1 MENLK
6 LKLKDKWLKEIK
18 KTSTKWVFK
27 TLEGQMLIG
36 MLLGAL
42 SLSLCN
48 HQYTK
53 TITVLIPAPL
63 RYILNDIFI
72 QFSIGNRKSPHLHR
86 DCCARFFF
94 SSFLS
99 FSAFLFLFPLVS
111 RFAFISIF
119 FDVFINF
126 NVCWQVR
133 CLSLLCSVSR

>member
-18 KTSTKWVFK
+18 KTSTKWIFK

-48 HQYTK
+48 HQYRK
-53 TITVLIPAPL
+53 TITVLIPSPL

-72 QFSIGNRKSPHLHR
+72 
-86 DCCARFFF
+86 
-94 SSFLS
+94 
-99 FSAFLFLFPLVS
+99 
-111 RFAFISIF
+111 
-119 FDVFINF
+119 
-126 NVCWQVR
+126 
-133 CLSLLCSVSR
+133 